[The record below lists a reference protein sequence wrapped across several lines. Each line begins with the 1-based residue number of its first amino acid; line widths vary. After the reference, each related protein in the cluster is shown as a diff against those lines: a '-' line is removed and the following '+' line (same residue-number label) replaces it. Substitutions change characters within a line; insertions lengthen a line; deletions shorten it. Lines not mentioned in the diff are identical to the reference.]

1 MSSPSHQD
9 QVFSPSCEVVSEFLR
24 RNTTPTASQRAEIA
38 ESLRTAV
45 DARTDLGLQQNR
57 LWMQL
62 SSLQRDLTDLEHE
75 YRRITRH
82 IDHYRA
88 TAAPIRRIP
97 PEVLSHIFVC
107 YSESI
112 PEKDR
117 VVLNIATGPWLL
129 THVSTHWRNVA
140 ASTPALWGN
149 FKYHCSSRRIFRSDP
164 VAAAKTWLQRTAA
177 HPLSI
182 SFYCED
188 GGTHTNASGICAQVF
203 DVLLS
208 RSTQW
213 QVARLEVNHPYVRK
227 LASIRGRLPLLRKL
241 HLTCDSHESRAF
253 DAFEIAPRLYDLC
266 LRAHF
271 RPGTVMKLPWEQI
284 THGTGDT
291 NLLHIAPHLVHC
303 SFEPQGPPQKLSV
316 VHTRLKTLHILSC
329 VGDIAFGNIS
339 FPARAAARCRGH
351 GSTAP
356 VARLLRYSAESVHT
370 SEAVQKLLTASRS
383 PLTHLHIDHFLSS
396 TSVAYVLWAA
406 PTVRTLTISRQGL
419 KGLANL
425 SYLFR
430 QLTFDPSST
439 RLLLP
444 ALTSLVMIGIV
455 LDDSIVR
462 MVESRRVAAGVTRLE
477 SISIADADGTSQAHL
492 ERLQQLEG
500 LRVMID

>member
-24 RNTTPTASQRAEIA
+24 RNTTPPPPSGPKSRRAFARQWMPGPILASSKTAS
-38 ESLRTAV
+38 TV
-45 DARTDLGLQQNR
+45 
-57 LWMQL
+57 
-62 SSLQRDLTDLEHE
+62 
-75 YRRITRH
+75 
-82 IDHYRA
+82 
-88 TAAPIRRIP
+88 APIRRIP

-149 FKYHCSSRRIFRSDP
+149 FKYHCSNRRIFRSDP

-188 GGTHTNASGICAQVF
+188 GGTHTNASRICAQVF

-227 LASIRGRLPLLRKL
+227 LASIHGRLPLLHKL

-253 DAFEIAPRLYDLC
+253 DAFEIALRLYDLC

-271 RPGTVMKLPWEQI
+271 RPGTAMKLPWEQI

-303 SFEPQGPPQKLSV
+303 SFEPQGPPQKFNV
-316 VHTRLKTLHILSC
+316 VQTRLKTLHILSC
-329 VGDIAFGNIS
+329 VEDIAFGNIS
-339 FPARAAARCRGH
+339 FPALQ
-351 GSTAP
+351 
-356 VARLLRYSAESVHT
+356 LLRYSAESVHT

-383 PLTHLHIDHFLSS
+383 PLTHLQIDHFLSS

-425 SYLFR
+425 IYLFR

-462 MVESRRVAAGVTRLE
+462 MVESRRVATGVTHLE
-477 SISIADADGTSQAHL
+477 SISIADADGTSQARL

-500 LRVMID
+500 LRVMVD

>member
-9 QVFSPSCEVVSEFLR
+9 RVFSPSCEVVSEFLR

-45 DARTDLGLQQNR
+45 NSRTDLVLHQNR

-62 SSLQRDLTDLEHE
+62 SSLQRDLTELEQE
-75 YRRITRH
+75 ERRITRH
-82 IDHYRA
+82 IDYYRA
-88 TAAPIRRIP
+88 TAALIRRIP

-112 PEKDR
+112 PEKDC

-140 ASTPALWGN
+140 ASTPALWAN
-149 FKYHCSSRRIFRSDP
+149 FKYHCSNRRIFRSDP
-164 VAAAKTWLQRTAA
+164 VAAAKTWLQLSAA

-188 GGTHTNASGICAQVF
+188 DGTHTNASGICAQVF

-213 QVARLEVNHPYVRK
+213 QVAQLEVSHPYVRK

-241 HLTCDSHESRAF
+241 HLTCDSHESRVF
-253 DAFEIAPRLYDLC
+253 NAFEIAPRLYDLC

-271 RPGTVMKLPWEQI
+271 RPGTVMKFPWEQI

-291 NLLHIAPHLVHC
+291 NLLDLAPHLVHC
-303 SFEPQGPPQKLSV
+303 SFEPQGPPQKLGV
-316 VHTRLKTLHILSC
+316 VHTRLQTLHILSC

-339 FPARAAARCRGH
+339 LPALQ
-351 GSTAP
+351 
-356 VARLLRYSAESVHT
+356 LLRYSAESVHT

-406 PTVRTLTISRQGL
+406 PTVRTFTISRQGL
-419 KGLANL
+419 KGPANL
-425 SYLFR
+425 SYIFK

-444 ALTSLVMIGIV
+444 SLTSLVMTGIV
-455 LDDSIVR
+455 LDDSIMR

-492 ERLQQLEG
+492 ERLQHLEG
-500 LRVMID
+500 LRVMVDSLTLRM

>member
-1 MSSPSHQD
+1 MR
-9 QVFSPSCEVVSEFLR
+9 L
-24 RNTTPTASQRAEIA
+24 A
-38 ESLRTAV
+38 ESPDRGGRTM
-45 DARTDLGLQQNR
+45 RNR
-57 LWMQL
+57 GGVADVPSG
-62 SSLQRDLTDLEHE
+62 SSESEARDLADLEHE

-97 PEVLSHIFVC
+97 PEVLSHIFMC

-129 THVSTHWRNVA
+129 THISTHWRNVA

-164 VAAAKTWLQRTAA
+164 VAAAKTWLQRTAE

-188 GGTHTNASGICAQVF
+188 GGTYTNASGIFAQVF
-203 DVLLS
+203 DVFLS
-208 RSTQW
+208 RTTQW
-213 QVARLEVNHPYVRK
+213 QVARLE

-253 DAFEIAPRLYDLC
+253 DAFEIAPQLYDLC

-291 NLLHIAPHLVHC
+291 NLLDIAPHLVHC

-339 FPARAAARCRGH
+339 LPALQ
-351 GSTAP
+351 
-356 VARLLRYSAESVHT
+356 LLRYSAESVHT

-419 KGLANL
+419 KGPANL

-444 ALTSLVMIGIV
+444 ALTSLFMIGIV

-500 LRVMID
+500 LRVMVD